1 MNFVSAAARSGFTL
15 EHYANVGS
23 TNDLA
28 MDHLRRGGASRHFVI
43 ASSQTGGRGRL
54 GRQWVSKPGNLYAS
68 LALVDPAPQN
78 LAFQLGFVAALAI
91 HETLLALG
99 LDSDRVSLKWP
110 NDVLVDGRKISG
122 ILVEG
127 TSSADGHIGIVI
139 GCGIN
144 VVHHPSETLYPV
156 TNLAEA
162 GISTS
167 VGEVFAAFA
176 HAFDK
181 TLALY
186 KSGVGFAV
194 IRGAWLDAAHGLGGP
209 IVVRDRKE
217 ERQGLFKGLDPE
229 GRLLLEQ
236 SGTIVAVIA
245 GDVFYQSEGNA

>member
-1 MNFVSAAARSGFTL
+1 VDIVSAAQRSGFTL
-15 EHYANVGS
+15 EHHDSVGS

-28 MDHLRRGGASRHFVI
+28 FGHLREGGASRHFVI

-54 GRQWVSKPGNLYAS
+54 GRQWVSRPGNLYAS
-68 LALVDPAPQN
+68 LALVDPAPQP
-78 LAFQLGFVAALAI
+78 LAFQLGFVAALTI
-91 HETLLALG
+91 HQTLLDLG
-99 LDSDRVSLKWP
+99 LDRDRVSLKWP

-127 TSSADGHIGIVI
+127 TALADGHIGVVI
-139 GCGIN
+139 GCGVN
-144 VVHHPSETLYPV
+144 VAHHPTETLYPV
-156 TNLAEA
+156 TNLTEA

-167 VGEVFAAFA
+167 VDEVFAAFA

-186 KSGVGFAV
+186 SGGMGFDL
-194 IRGAWLDAAHGLGGP
+194 IREAWLDAAHGLGGP

-217 ERQGLFKGLDPE
+217 EREGVFKGLDPE

-236 SGTIVAVIA
+236 SGAIVPVIS

>member
-1 MNFVSAAARSGFTL
+1 VSIVSAAARSGFTL
-15 EHYANVGS
+15 EHHVSVGS

-28 MDHLRRGGASRHFVI
+28 MDHLRKGGASRHFVI
-43 ASSQTGGRGRL
+43 AASQTGGRGRL

-68 LALVDPAPQN
+68 LALVDPAPQAS
-78 LAFQLGFVAALAI
+78 AFQLGFVAALSI

-99 LDSDRVSLKWP
+99 LDNDRVSLKWP
-110 NDVLVDGRKISG
+110 NDVLVDGKKISG

-127 TSSADGHIGIVI
+127 TSLAEGHIGVVI

-144 VVHHPSETLYPV
+144 VAHHPSETLYPV

-167 VGEVFAAFA
+167 VDELFAAFA

-186 KSGVGFAV
+186 KGGMGFAV
-194 IRGAWLDAAHGLGGP
+194 IREAWLSASHGLGGP
-209 IVVRDRKE
+209 IAVRDRKE
-217 ERQGLFKGLDPE
+217 ERQGVFKGLDPE
-229 GRLLLEQ
+229 GRLLLDQ

>member
-1 MNFVSAAARSGFTL
+1 MDIVSAAQRSGFTL
-15 EHYANVGS
+15 ERHDTVGS

-28 MDHLRRGGASRHFVI
+28 MDHLRQGGSSRLFI
-43 ASSQTGGRGRL
+43 LAASQTGGRGRL

-78 LAFQLGFVAALAI
+78 FAFQLGFVAALTI
-91 HETLLALG
+91 RETLLALG
-99 LDSDRVSLKWP
+99 LGKDRVSLKWP

-127 TSSADGHIGIVI
+127 TTLSDGHIGVVI

-144 VVHHPSETLYPV
+144 VAHHPSDTLYPV

-167 VGEVFAAFA
+167 VDEVFVAFA
-176 HAFDK
+176 DSFDK
-181 TLALY
+181 SLGLY
-186 KSGVGFAV
+186 EGGLGFDL
-194 IRGAWLDAAHGLGGP
+194 IREAWLEAAHGLGGP

-217 ERQGLFKGLDPE
+217 ERQGVFKGLDPE

-236 SGTIVAVIA
+236 SGAIEPVIA
-245 GDVFYQSEGNA
+245 GDVFYQNEGNA